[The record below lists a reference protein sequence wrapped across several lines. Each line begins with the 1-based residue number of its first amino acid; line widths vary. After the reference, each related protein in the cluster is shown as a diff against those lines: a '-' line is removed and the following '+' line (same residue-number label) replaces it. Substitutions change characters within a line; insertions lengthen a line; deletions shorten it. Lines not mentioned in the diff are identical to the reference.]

1 MFRATWYSLL
11 LGVAVLLISSSTLA
25 SAHANLATA
34 PAGGPIQGTLGQP
47 VQVGPWKILVEQ
59 AGSDQEQDTPALTVT
74 VVLRNTSHTRLS
86 LDSAQLFTCYRN
98 DVWQSLNFLGG
109 EPMPSS
115 SVASGQKTNG
125 QLLYQL
131 PPDVTSFG
139 LVFFWQASGASATGI
154 WLLTLPQ

>member
-25 SAHANLATA
+25 SAHANLSVP
-34 PAGGPIQGTLGQP
+34 PASGPIQGTLGQP
-47 VQVGPWKILVEQ
+47 VQVGPWKIWVEQ
-59 AGSDQEQDTPALTVT
+59 MSRDQEQDTPALAVT
-74 VVLRNTSHTRLS
+74 VVLRNTSHAPLS

-115 SVASGQKTNG
+115 SVYPGQKTIG

-131 PPDVTSFG
+131 PPDVFTFG
-139 LVFFWQASGASATGI
+139 LVFFWQTAGSSATGI
-154 WLLTLPQ
+154 WLLTLSQ